1 MNDIDFTRNNFP
13 DTTPLPLCS
22 GAMSRLSGSQ
32 SLRMKPFL
40 FLKTVT
46 LCLCLFLH
54 QAESFGSNETAS
66 GAPPADNQAS
76 NEAAPN
82 EAAAA
87 TQIPAVKE
95 APSTGWM
102 HDLLHTGAMKYMID
116 GGLFMWPI
124 LILGVLAL
132 GVIIERFRALLML
145 NTRAEELRAQVR
157 TFLENDQVEEALNCC
172 DREQGPVP
180 AILGA
185 GLRKYLVA
193 RRLGYDAAKIEDQVV
208 KGMDDYSIH
217 IVAAMEK
224 HLPILATV
232 ASAAPM
238 FGFLGTVAG
247 MVTSFDDI
255 VRNMGQMNIV
265 EAAASGIM
273 VSLLTTVLGLIVGIP
288 AFVMFNYFTSVINE
302 FVLDVEE
309 SAAELIESVTL
320 QLAIGSSGK

>member
-1 MNDIDFTRNNFP
+1 MPQSVDVPPSPPNAAGGAGASA
-13 DTTPLPLCS
+13 PL
-22 GAMSRLSGSQ
+22 
-32 SLRMKPFL
+32 
-40 FLKTVT
+40 
-46 LCLCLFLH
+46 
-54 QAESFGSNETAS
+54 
-66 GAPPADNQAS
+66 APANAP
-76 NEAAPN
+76 EAATPTTVVSSQ
-82 EAAAA
+82 E
-87 TQIPAVKE
+87 K
-95 APSTGWM
+95 GWL
-102 HDLLHTGAMKYMID
+102 HDLFHTGAMKYMLD
-116 GGLFMWPI
+116 GGIFMWPI
-124 LILGVLAL
+124 LLLGVLAL

-145 NTRAEELRAQVR
+145 NTRAEQLRAEVR
-157 TFLENDQVEEALNCC
+157 QLLENDQVEEALNRC

-193 RRLGYDAAKIEDQVV
+193 RRLGYDAAKIEEQVI
-208 KGMDDYSIH
+208 KGMDDYSVH

-255 VRNMGQMNIV
+255 VKTMGQVNIV

-288 AFVMFNYFTSVINE
+288 AYMMFNYFTSVINA

-320 QLAIGSSGK
+320 QLALADKA